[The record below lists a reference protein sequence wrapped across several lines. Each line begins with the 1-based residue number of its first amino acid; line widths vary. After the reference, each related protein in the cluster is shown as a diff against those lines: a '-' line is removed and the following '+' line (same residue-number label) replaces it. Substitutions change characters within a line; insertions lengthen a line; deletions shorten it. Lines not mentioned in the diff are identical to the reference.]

1 VDRSDRD
8 EAIWP
13 RARHRGGRRL
23 AGVLLALVVAA
34 AGSLLAGSL
43 LTVSVGAGPASGAV
57 PPAPEPAATGLAAL
71 SPAALAT
78 SAVSDPC
85 GPAGNEITCENSRP
99 GTPPEVWDDTWG
111 AGSAD
116 IQGFSTEISVNVGQ
130 RVDFKIDTA
139 ASDYDI
145 TLYRTGYYGGDGAR
159 RIDSVT
165 PSAALPQHQPECIT
179 EASTELYDCG
189 NWAVSASWQVPAT
202 AVSGVYLAHLQIP
215 ATGESSHITFVVRD
229 EASDA
234 DVVFQ
239 TSDTTWVAYND
250 YGGSNFYWGG
260 ARGRALKLSY
270 NRPMLTRNGPGGR
283 DFYFANEYPLVRFL
297 ERNGYDVSYLAGVD
311 TDRRGHLLANH
322 DVFLSVGHDEYWS
335 GAQRAHVEAAR
346 DAGMHLQF
354 LSGNEV
360 YWRTRYEPSADA
372 ARTPYRTLVAY
383 KETWDR
389 GKIDPTPEWTGTW
402 RDPRYAAPAHG
413 GGRPENELIG
423 TLYQVNHV
431 DLALTVPARQGRMRL
446 WRHTPLAALP
456 AGGQATL
463 APHTV
468 GYEANEDVDNGFRP
482 AGLARLSTTT
492 GPTPEYLTD
501 FGNTVVP
508 GTTTHHTTMY
518 RAASGALVFS
528 AGSVQWTWGLDEQ
541 HDSSFA
547 PEPADPR
554 MQQAQ
559 VNLLAD
565 MGAQPRTLAAHLT
578 AATASTDRVGPT
590 VAVTAPA
597 AGASRANGARL
608 TVSGT
613 ATDSGGG
620 QVAGVEVST
629 DDGDTWHPAT
639 GTDTWTYDYTQR
651 GVAVE
656 TIRVRAVD
664 DSANLGPVATRPITV
679 TCPCTV
685 HGTDQPVVA
694 ASDDPA
700 PRELGLRFRADVDG
714 FLTGVRFFKGAGN
727 AGTHVGSIWSAAG
740 ERLATAT
747 FGAESATGWQ
757 RVDFATPVPVL
768 AGESYTA
775 SYTAPTG
782 RYAIESEA
790 FSARSWHRGP
800 FTVLGGYGEAPAGVF
815 AAPGVL
821 PTESSR
827 NTGYFVDPVFSLT
840 DTSPLTLLERHPR
853 PDASSVPGSAVVR
866 ARFSKPVGPASVS
879 LGVVDANG
887 TAVPG
892 ATSYDAASRTATFT
906 PAQPMAGGVR
916 HTATVQATDAAGQ
929 QVTGARQWS
938 FTTAVPQG
946 PVGVC
951 PCSLFADDLAPAL
964 PDSGDTAPVTVGTR
978 FRADVAGLV
987 TAIRF
992 YRAAGNPGPHRA
1004 TLWAVDGARVLAEGT
1019 VGSPSS
1025 EGWQTL
1031 VLDEPVPITPG
1042 TEYVASY
1049 RAPQGRYSLTPGAFA
1064 AADLSRAPLR
1074 VDSQAGSYTYG
1085 TGFPGN
1091 RSSASYLVDVVV
1103 ERTPAAIAVEAQDP
1117 VAGAVDVPRT
1127 RPVRVWFSTP
1137 VAPGARLDVTVAGSP
1152 VTGTTTLDGG
1162 GRRLTF
1168 TPAAPYPAASLVRV
1182 TLRDVVSTE
1191 GAVLPTRTWE
1201 FQTRDP
1207 GVLDPQTIF
1216 GDAVPTDSADDSS
1229 PVEVGTVF
1237 SPARDGTIRALR
1249 FLKGAGN
1256 TGTHV
1261 GTLWRVNGDS
1271 GEVLA
1276 RVTFTDETP
1285 DGWQRAALAAPV
1297 PVQAGRSY
1305 VVSYLAPH
1313 GHYSASPG
1321 YFSAPVTAGDLTA
1334 PGNGNGRYLY
1344 GAAGGFPTFSH
1355 GASAYFADV
1364 EYVPDATVSLT
1375 DRSPAPSSTG
1385 AAATVQPSV
1394 TFSAP
1399 VRVGASLRLSSGG
1412 APIAATTRLSAD
1424 GIRLTAEPVAPLPDD
1439 AAVRVEL
1446 SGVVSTAGATLAD
1459 TAWSFRT
1466 GSATHATTTL
1476 LGTATPVVPDNG
1488 EPDAV
1493 ELGVAF
1499 TPAVSGHATGIRFFK
1514 GPGNTGPHTGTLWSA
1529 AGDPLASVVFTD
1541 ETPTGWQTADLAT
1554 PYPLE
1559 AGTTYVVSYLAPQG
1573 HYAATSGF
1581 FADGWVS
1588 GPLSVAAGG
1597 NGRYRYGSQ
1606 GGFPSLSWGATNYF
1620 VDVVFRSPLP

>member
-1 VDRSDRD
+1 VL
-8 EAIWP
+8 
-13 RARHRGGRRL
+13 GG
-23 AGVLLALVVAA
+23 LVA
-34 AGSLLAGSL
+34 
-43 LTVSVGAGPASGAV
+43 GAGPAPALGARAASPGVSSV
-57 PPAPEPAATGLAAL
+57 PSPATAGLAAL

-78 SAVSDPC
+78 SAAADPC

-99 GTPPEVWDDTWG
+99 GTDREVWDDMWG
-111 AGSAD
+111 AGSQE
-116 IQGFSTEISVNVGQ
+116 IQGFSTEISVDVGE

-139 ASDYDI
+139 APDYDI
-145 TLYRTGYYGGDGAR
+145 TIYRTGYYDGDGAR
-159 RIDSVT
+159 RIDSVRRIVT
-165 PSAALPQHQPECIT
+165 PPQPDCID
-179 EASTELYDCG
+179 EESTELYDCG
-189 NWAVSASWQVPAT
+189 NWAVSASWQVPPT
-202 AVSGVYLAHLQIP
+202 AVSGVYLAHLEIP
-215 ATGESSHITFVVRD
+215 GTRESSHITFVVRD
-229 EASDA
+229 EDSDA

-239 TSDTTWVAYND
+239 TSDPTWVAYND

-260 ARGRALKLSY
+260 PRGRALKLSY

-283 DFYFANEYPLVRFL
+283 DFYFSNEYPLVRFL

-311 TDRRGHLLANH
+311 TDRRGHLLSNH

-335 GAQRAHVEAAR
+335 GAQRANVEAAR
-346 DAGMHLQF
+346 DAGLNLQF

-372 ARTPYRTLVAY
+372 SHTPYRTLVAY

-389 GKIDPTPEWTGTW
+389 AKIDPAPEWTGTW
-402 RDPRYAAPAHG
+402 RDPRFAPPSQGA
-413 GGRPENELIG
+413 GRPENALTG

-431 DLALTVPARQGRMRL
+431 DLPVTVNAREGRTRL
-446 WRHTPLAALP
+446 WRHTPLASLP
-456 AGGQATL
+456 AGGQAVL

-468 GYEANEDVDNGFRP
+468 GYESNEDLDNGFRP
-482 AGLARLSTTT
+482 PGLVRLSTTT
-492 GPTPEYLTD
+492 GPTQEYLTD

-508 GTTTHHTTMY
+508 GTTTHHTTLY
-518 RAASGALVFS
+518 RAPSGALVFS

-541 HDSSFA
+541 HDSPFA

-565 MGAQPRTLAAHLT
+565 MGAQPRTLEPHLT
-578 AATASTDRVGPT
+578 ATTASTDQVGPT
-590 VAVTAPA
+590 VTLTSPE

-639 GTDTWTYDYTQR
+639 GTGTWSYTYTQR
-651 GVAVE
+651 GVAAE
-656 TIRVRAVD
+656 TVRVRAID
-664 DSANLGPVATRPITV
+664 DSANIGPVVTRAITV

-685 HGTDQPVVA
+685 HGADEPTLPPA
-694 ASDDPA
+694 DDPSA
-700 PRELGLRFRADVDG
+700 AELGLRFRVDVDG
-714 FLTGVRFFKGAGN
+714 FLTGVRFHKAAGN
-727 AGTHVGSIWSAAG
+727 TGTHTGSIWSAAG

-768 AGESYTA
+768 AEETYTA
-775 SYTAPTG
+775 SYTAPAG
-782 RYAIESEA
+782 HYSVAPDA
-790 FSARSWHRGP
+790 FSARPWRRGP
-800 FTVLGGYGEAPAGVF
+800 FTVPGGFGAPPSGVYAG
-815 AAPGVL
+815 PGQL

-827 NTGYFVDPVFSLT
+827 NTDYFVEPVFSLT
-840 DTSPLTLLERHPR
+840 DTSPLTVLERHPR
-853 PDASSVPGSAVVR
+853 PDATSVPTAGIVR
-866 ARFSKPVGPASVS
+866 ARFSKPVGAASVR

-892 ATSYDAASRTATFT
+892 TTSYDAASRTATFT
-906 PAQPMAGGVR
+906 PAQALAGGVR

-929 QVTGARQWS
+929 QVSGTRQWS

-951 PCSLFADDLAPAL
+951 PCSLFADELAPVL
-964 PDSGDTAPVTVGTR
+964 PDSGDPQPVTVGTR
-978 FRADVAGLV
+978 FRSDVAGTV

-992 YRAAGNPGPHRA
+992 YRGAGNPGPHRA

-1019 VGSPSS
+1019 VESPSS

-1031 VLDEPVPITPG
+1031 VLDQPVPITPG
-1042 TEYVASY
+1042 TEYVAAY
-1049 RAPQGRYSLTPGAFA
+1049 RAPQGRYSVTPGAFA

-1074 VDSQAGSYTYG
+1074 VDNQAGSYTYG
-1085 TGFPGN
+1085 TGFPAS
-1091 RSSASYLVDVVV
+1091 RSSASYLVDVVF
-1103 ERTPAAIAVEAQDP
+1103 ERAPATIAVEAQDP

-1127 RPVRVWFSTP
+1127 RPVRVWLSTP
-1137 VAPGARLDVTVAGSP
+1137 IAPGARLDVSVVGSP
-1152 VTGTTTLDGG
+1152 VAGTTTLDGG

-1168 TPAAPYPAASLVRV
+1168 TPAAPYPAGTEVRV

-1191 GAVLPTRTWE
+1191 GAVLPARTWE
-1201 FQTRDP
+1201 FLTREP
-1207 GVLDPQTIF
+1207 GVLDAQTIF
-1216 GDAVPTDSADDSS
+1216 GDAVPADAADDSS

-1237 SPARDGTIRALR
+1237 TPARDGEIRALR
-1249 FLKGAGN
+1249 FLKGTGN

-1261 GTLWRVNGDS
+1261 GTLWRVDGDS
-1271 GEVLA
+1271 GVALA

-1285 DGWQRAALAAPV
+1285 DGWQRAVLPHPV
-1297 PVQAGRSY
+1297 PVTAGETY

-1313 GHYSASPG
+1313 GHYSSTPG
-1321 YFSAPVTAGDLTA
+1321 YFSAPVTSGDLTA
-1334 PGNGNGRYLY
+1334 PAGRNGRFLY

-1364 EYVPDATVSLT
+1364 EYVP
-1375 DRSPAPSSTG
+1375 
-1385 AAATVQPSV
+1385 AATVAVTGRSPVPSATGIPTSARPSV

-1399 VRVGASLRLSSGG
+1399 VRPTARLRLLVGG
-1412 APIAATTRLSAD
+1412 VEVPSTTRLSTD
-1424 GIRLTAEPVAPLPDD
+1424 GTTLTAEPSGALPSD
-1439 AAVRVEL
+1439 ALVRVEL

-1459 TAWSFRT
+1459 TTWSFRT
-1466 GSATHATTTL
+1466 VSQTHASTTL
-1476 LGTATPVVPDNG
+1476 LGTQTPAVPAIAEG
-1488 EPDAV
+1488 DAV
-1493 ELGVAF
+1493 ELGVSF
-1499 TPAVSGHATGIRFFK
+1499 TPAVAGDVTAIRFHK
-1514 GPGNTGPHTGTLWSA
+1514 GPGNTGTHTGTLWSA
-1529 AGDPLASVVFTD
+1529 DGTPLTSVTFTD
-1541 ETPTGWQTADLAT
+1541 ETATGWQTAVLDT
-1554 PYPLE
+1554 PYPLD
-1559 AGTTYVVSYLAPQG
+1559 AGTTYVVSYFAPRG
-1573 HYAATSGF
+1573 HYSATSGF

-1588 GPLSVAAGG
+1588 GPLSVPAGG
-1597 NGRYRYGSQ
+1597 NGRYRYGPQ
-1606 GGFPSLSWGATNYF
+1606 GGFPNASWGATNYF

>member
-1 VDRSDRD
+1 MTRSDRHQQ
-8 EAIWP
+8 AGP
-13 RARHRGGRRL
+13 AARHRWDRRL
-23 AGVLLALVVAA
+23 AAVLLALGVTAT
-34 AGSLLAGSL
+34 GSLLDPAAG
-43 LTVSVGAGPASGAV
+43 VAA
-57 PPAPEPAATGLAAL
+57 PAPAAALDPAALV
-71 SPAALAT
+71 PAALAT
-78 SAVSDPC
+78 SAASDPC

-99 GTPPEVWDDTWG
+99 GTSPEVWDDTWG
-111 AGSAD
+111 GGSSD
-116 IQGFSTEISVNVGQ
+116 IQGFATEISVDVGE

-139 ASDYDI
+139 ASAYGI
-145 TLYRTGYYGGDGAR
+145 TIYRTGYYDGDGAR
-159 RIDSVT
+159 RIAAVT
-165 PSAALPQHQPECIT
+165 PSAALPQHQPECIS
-179 EASTELYDCG
+179 EAATELYDCG
-189 NWAVSASWQVPAT
+189 NWAVSASWQVPET
-202 AVSGVYLAHLQIP
+202 AVSGVYLAHLEIP
-215 ATGESSHITFVVRD
+215 GTGESSHITFVVRD

-239 TSDTTWVAYND
+239 TSDPTWVAYND

-335 GAQRAHVEAAR
+335 GAQRANVEAAR

-360 YWRTRYEPSADA
+360 YWRTRYELSADA
-372 ARTPYRTLVAY
+372 AHTPYRTLVAY

-402 RDPRYAAPAHG
+402 RDPRYAPSAQG

-431 DLALTVPARQGRMRL
+431 DLAITVPARQGRMRL
-446 WRHTPLAALP
+446 WRHTSLATLP

-468 GYEANEDVDNGFRP
+468 GYEANEDIDNGFRP
-482 AGLARLSTTT
+482 PGLVRLSTTT

-508 GTTTHHTTMY
+508 GTTTHHTTLY
-518 RAASGALVFS
+518 RAPSGALVFS

-541 HDSSFA
+541 HDSPFE

-565 MGAQPRTLAAHLT
+565 MGAQPRTLEPHLT
-578 AATASTDRVGPT
+578 ASTASTDQVGPT
-590 VAVTAPA
+590 VTVTSPE
-597 AGASRANGARL
+597 AGANRANGARL
-608 TVSGT
+608 TVAGT

-639 GTDTWTYDYTQR
+639 GTDTWTYAYTQR
-651 GVAVE
+651 GVAAE
-656 TIRVRAVD
+656 TIRVRATD
-664 DSANLGPVATRPITV
+664 DSAHIGPVVSRPVTV

-685 HGTDQPVVA
+685 HGADEPAVA
-694 ASDDPA
+694 ASDDPVA
-700 PRELGLRFRADVDG
+700 RELGLRFRADVDG
-714 FLTGVRFFKGAGN
+714 FLTGVRFFQGAGN
-727 AGTHVGSIWSAAG
+727 TGTHVGSIWSAAG
-740 ERLATAT
+740 ERLASAT
-747 FGAESATGWQ
+747 FGSSSATGWQ

-768 AGESYTA
+768 AGEAYTA
-775 SYTAPTG
+775 SYTAPSG
-782 RYAIESEA
+782 HYAIEPEA
-790 FSARSWHRGP
+790 FSARSWRRGP
-800 FTVLGGYGEAPAGVF
+800 FTVLGGYGAAPAGVF

-821 PTESSR
+821 PTESAR
-827 NTGYFVDPVFSLT
+827 NTGYFVDPVFTLT
-840 DTSPLTLLERHPR
+840 DTSPLTVLERHPR
-853 PDASSVPGSAVVR
+853 PDASSVPSAAVVR
-866 ARFSKPVGPASVS
+866 ARFSKPVGAASVS

-892 ATSYDAASRTATFT
+892 ATSYDAGSRTATFT
-906 PAQPMAGGVR
+906 PAQPLAGGVR
-916 HTATVQATDAAGQ
+916 HTATVQATDSAGQ
-929 QVTGARQWS
+929 QVSGARQWS

-951 PCSLFADDLAPAL
+951 PCSLFADDLAPVL
-964 PDSGDTAPVTVGTR
+964 PDSGDSAPVSVGTR
-978 FRADVAGLV
+978 FRTDVAGLV

-1004 TLWAVDGARVLAEGT
+1004 TLWSAADARVLAEGT
-1019 VGSPSS
+1019 LATESS

-1031 VLDEPVPITPG
+1031 VLDQPVPVTPG

-1049 RAPQGRYSLTPGAFA
+1049 RAPQGRYSVTPGAFA
-1064 AADLSRAPLR
+1064 AADLSRGPLR
-1074 VDSQAGSYTYG
+1074 VDAQAGAYTYG
-1085 TGFPGN
+1085 TGLPAS
-1091 RSSASYLVDVVV
+1091 RSSSSYLVDVVF
-1103 ERTPAAIAVEAQDP
+1103 ERTPAAIDVEAQDP
-1117 VAGAVDVPRT
+1117 VAGAVDVPLT
-1127 RPVRVWFSTP
+1127 RPVRVWLSTP
-1137 VAPGARLDVTVAGSP
+1137 IALGARLDITVVGSP
-1152 VTGTTTLDGG
+1152 VAGTTVLGGG

-1168 TPAAPYPAASLVRV
+1168 TPAAPYPAGADVRV

-1201 FQTRDP
+1201 FRTRDP

-1216 GDAVPTDSADDSS
+1216 GDAVPVDAAEDSS

-1237 SPARDGTIRALR
+1237 SPSRDGEVRALR

-1261 GTLWRVNGDS
+1261 GTLWDAN

-1285 DGWQRAALAAPV
+1285 DGWQRAVLAEPV

-1313 GHYSASPG
+1313 GHYSSSLG

-1334 PGNGNGRYLY
+1334 PAGGNGRYLY

-1364 EYVPDATVSLT
+1364 EYVPDATVSIT
-1375 DRSPAPSSTG
+1375 ARSPAASAVG
-1385 AAATVQPSV
+1385 AAPTVQPSV
-1394 TFSAP
+1394 TLSAP
-1399 VRVGASLRLSSGG
+1399 VRAGARLRLFSGG
-1412 APIAATTRLSAD
+1412 AELAATTRLSAD
-1424 GIRLTAEPVAPLPDD
+1424 GTRLTAEPAGALPGD
-1439 AAVRVEL
+1439 AVVRVEL
-1446 SGVVSTAGATLAD
+1446 SGVISTAGATLAD

-1466 GSATHATTTL
+1466 ASATHATTTL
-1476 LGTATPVVPDNG
+1476 LGAATPAVPDSG
-1488 EPDAV
+1488 EPDPV

-1514 GPGNTGPHTGTLWSA
+1514 GPGNTGTHTGTLWSA
-1529 AGDPLASVVFTD
+1529 TGTPLASVVFTD
-1541 ETPTGWQTADLAT
+1541 ETAAGWQVADLAT

-1559 AGTTYVVSYLAPQG
+1559 AGTTYVVSYLAPHG
-1573 HYAATSGF
+1573 HYAATAGF

-1588 GPLSVAAGG
+1588 GPLSVPAGG